1 MWELGN
7 LWTHEAGKSSTTPM
21 AASSSYLSV
30 MHEIHVLLVDHD
42 SDSLISTAK
51 LLELCQYRVTLAE
64 LASGAIQ
71 TLSAGKVKFDIVMA
85 NVNSPDLHGFKL
97 LQHATSMDIP
107 VILMY
112 SFDENMLMAMRA
124 LESGAFL
131 YLRKP
136 ATKEMLKC
144 LWQHVAWEKIRMAKE
159 RERERERESLL
170 AAGYN
175 NSVRAFEFSENPNMM
190 DEKMDK
196 LKKNNYNIVGRKEDY
211 ESGNI
216 NHIKRKV
223 CTEWTRELHQKF
235 MDAVQQLG
243 EGRCFPKEI
252 LELMDVP
259 GLTRMQVASHLQ
271 KCRNDNWRSP
281 EERKSNSNSQNLSSD
296 PDHIAAPH
304 KPRRFGSMPKISNAS
319 TSNETTSGSKT
330 PQSEA
335 EMQNNSGVD
344 QNMETEPTTVV
355 TNNNPPYHHHHHQQY
370 GTIVPAVGTYSGN
383 PRNTSVDYF
392 FNFTDMDCLV
402 QNYSGLPQVS
412 AGLNNSINANSN
424 AGDYHF
430 GSVYHRHD
438 QNPKIP
444 RVDNRS
450 QWISETTSKF
460 GTDQDYETR
469 GH

>member
-7 LWTHEAGKSSTTPM
+7 LWTHEAGKSTASPIAT
-21 AASSSYLSV
+21 SSSYLSV

-97 LQHATSMDIP
+97 LQHATSMDIS

-131 YLRKP
+131 YVRKP

-144 LWQHVAWEKIRMAKE
+144 LWQHVAREKIRLAKE
-159 RERERERESLL
+159 RETERERESSL
-170 AAGYN
+170 AASYN
-175 NSVRAFEFSENPNMM
+175 TVRAFQFSENANMM
-190 DEKMDK
+190 DDK
-196 LKKNNYNIVGRKEDY
+196 LNILKKNNYNID
-211 ESGNI
+211 
-216 NHIKRKV
+216 HIKRKV

-281 EERKSNSNSQNLSSD
+281 EERKSSSTSQNVSSGT
-296 PDHIAAPH
+296 DHATPH
-304 KPRRFGSMPKISNAS
+304 KPRRFGSMPKISNTS
-319 TSNETTSGSKT
+319 TSNDTTSGSKT

-344 QNMETEPTTVV
+344 QNMETEPGAVV
-355 TNNNPPYHHHHHQQY
+355 TNNNSPPLYHHHQQY
-370 GTIVPAVGTYSGN
+370 GVPIVPAVGTYPEN

-402 QNYSGLPQVS
+402 RNYSGLPQVS
-412 AGLNNSINANSN
+412 AGLNSINADSDV

-430 GSVYHRHD
+430 GSVFHRHD
-438 QNPKIP
+438 QNPKVP

-450 QWISETTSKF
+450 QWSSGTTSKF
-460 GTDQDYETR
+460 GTDNVSETR